1 MGSAGPG
8 LTALPPG
15 RLARPDAAP
24 LPPPWDPS
32 AHPWGC
38 PDSPS
43 PPSTPEQPLQ
53 AFCLHYFDMLYS
65 EDIAWASKGTGET
78 SQSGAPAGRGEAQK
92 EPEQCPVIDSQGLG
106 LGAEGDLQG
115 GLPLEEHSLEQM
127 QSMVVGEVLKDIET
141 ACKLLNI
148 AAGGC
153 APSGVPPTLPMG
165 WERGRCRPREGC
177 ARAAGP
183 DAFATP
189 SIAPG
194 RGWLLK

>member
-1 MGSAGPG
+1 
-8 LTALPPG
+8 
-15 RLARPDAAP
+15 
-24 LPPPWDPS
+24 
-32 AHPWGC
+32 
-38 PDSPS
+38 
-43 PPSTPEQPLQ
+43 
-53 AFCLHYFDMLYS
+53 FDMLYS

-148 AAGGC
+148 AA
-153 APSGVPPTLPMG
+153 
-165 WERGRCRPREGC
+165 
-177 ARAAGP
+177 
-183 DAFATP
+183 
-189 SIAPG
+189 
-194 RGWLLK
+194 